1 MYAANDIVSLV
12 FVVNVAKLS
21 IFWSWTTLLKF
32 KCTICWSWRP
42 DLELYVSLLI
52 ILL

>member
-12 FVVNVAKLS
+12 ILVNVAKFS
-21 IFWSWTTLLKF
+21 IFWSWTTHFKF
-32 KCTICWSWRP
+32 KCTSRWSWRP
-42 DLELYVSLLI
+42 ALEFYVSLLI